1 MTELFILCGKN
12 QVNSLFAA
20 SANNTLAIST
30 IGINVMQAIDALKKN
45 IIQNI
50 SLLLL
55 DCLGSAAGIGLIISL
70 KSSVE

>member
-1 MTELFILCGKN
+1 MTELFILCGKY

-20 SANNTLAIST
+20 STNNTLAIST
-30 IGINVMQAIDALKKN
+30 IGINVTQAIDALKKN

-55 DCLGSAAGIGLIISL
+55 DCLGSAAGIGLTISL
-70 KSSVE
+70 KKFS